1 MLYVVA
7 TMVYLDLGVL
17 SRPYVL
23 ILIACLMDC
32 GGSYLG
38 WLSIRRGPKKLKLAG
53 GTSTALG
60 IALLLALIARS
71 LRML

>member
-1 MLYVVA
+1 
-7 TMVYLDLGVL
+7 
-17 SRPYVL
+17 
-23 ILIACLMDC
+23 MDC